1 MAIVMRNGNGL
12 SRQAGEGFL
21 PLSQVMNRL
30 LQDSFLVPSGLGNFG
45 PFGGASGTNLWETN
59 DGFVVQVALPG
70 VPADAVQLTVEQNV
84 LTIKGEPAVK
94 APENAKPI
102 WQSLGGQT
110 EFRLQIPGEV
120 DSAGAEAS
128 YDAGVLTVRLPKA
141 QHVRART
148 IQVTAK

>member
-12 SRQAGEGFL
+12 SRQVGDGFL

-30 LQDSFLVPSGLGNFG
+30 LQDGFPAPSALGS
-45 PFGGASGTNLWETN
+45 FGGASGTNLWETN
-59 DGFVVQVALPG
+59 DGFVVQVAVPG

-84 LTIKGEPAVK
+84 LTIKGEPTVK

-120 DSAGAEAS
+120 DSSAAEAS

-141 QHVRART
+141 QHMRART